1 MDGAE
6 KRLNCKVSAREINE
20 QLGRRRERGRVV
32 SYLGR
37 VVAGSGEGCQVRR
50 VAARVETRERSSEI
64 PSRDIGH
71 SLTRPPTA
79 LAES

>member
-1 MDGAE
+1 MAVDRVERVA
-6 KRLNCKVSAREINE
+6 ARAKEGSGGGE
-20 QLGRRRERGRVV
+20 RRRRGSRQ
-32 SYLGR
+32 LLRQGCCGIR
-37 VVAGSGEGCQVRR
+37 GCQVRR